1 MVKKLFVELRVE
13 LYCCIRGDILR
24 TAGKY
29 GFIIALAEE
38 IKSYPLIYIIAA
50 LAGIL
55 FFVKCIAMHNIPLL
69 KGKP

>member
-1 MVKKLFVELRVE
+1 M
-13 LYCCIRGDILR
+13 IG
-24 TAGKY
+24 GKY
-29 GFIIALAEE
+29 CPALVMSTSPDRVYASVFSRWFSRSLLAEE